1 MKRGSARSRR
11 KPGVVR
17 LGVSLEPELLAQLDG
32 WVRRRNS
39 PSRSDAVRAL
49 IRKELTTEALL
60 DPEAPAV
67 ASVMLLYRHDEPG
80 VLQRLT
86 AVEHRWE
93 GHVRFSGHVHLS
105 AEACLEVVA
114 ISGSARE
121 VLQMAEDL
129 RGVKRIAFG
138 GFTIG
143 APGILCKP
151 AAQPAEA
158 GAMGHSH
165 DVT

>member
-1 MKRGSARSRR
+1 
-11 KPGVVR
+11 
-17 LGVSLEPELLAQLDG
+17 
-32 WVRRRNS
+32 
-39 PSRSDAVRAL
+39 VRAL
-49 IRKELTTEALL
+49 IRKELTQEVLL
-60 DPEAPAV
+60 DPDAPAV
-67 ASVMLLYRHDEPG
+67 ASVLLLYRHDEPG

-114 ISGSARE
+114 ISGSVRE
-121 VLQMAEDL
+121 VRQMAEDL

-143 APGILCKP
+143 APGILGKP
-151 AAQPAEA
+151 ASRLEEA
-158 GAMGHSH
+158 GSGGHSH
-165 DVT
+165 DKA